1 MSEKAG
7 KSDICVIDEGTVKAV
22 ELLLKSGYSYLDIAY
37 LLNLSRTQVFK
48 IVNKKYKIKK
58 YKRCEKCGRLI
69 KYDYCIGCKLKE
81 ELKDEL
87 EDELEGD
94 VEESSDPT
102 KIELELKDK
111 EYKRYLKVK
120 EKKLKEIDKKAKE
133 KIEWLE
139 RKRI

>member
-1 MSEKAG
+1 MNEKPE
-7 KSDICVIDEGTVKAV
+7 KSDICLVDEGDVKAV
-22 ELLLKSGYSYLDIAY
+22 QKLHESGYSYKDIAKI
-37 LLNLSRTQVFK
+37 LDLSRTQVFR

-102 KIELELKDK
+102 KIELELKDQD
-111 EYKRYLKVK
+111 YKRYLKVK
-120 EKKLKEIDKKAKE
+120 EKKLKELDERAKE
-133 KIEWLE
+133 KLEWLE
-139 RKRI
+139 RKRN